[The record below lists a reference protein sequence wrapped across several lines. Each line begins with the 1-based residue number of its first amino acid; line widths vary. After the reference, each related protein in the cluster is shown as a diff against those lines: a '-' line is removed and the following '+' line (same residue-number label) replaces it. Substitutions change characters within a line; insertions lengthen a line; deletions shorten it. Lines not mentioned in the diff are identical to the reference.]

1 MRITAHGD
9 REPPVARQDAV
20 SGQRSGRELAN
31 VLAMVLANGV
41 LRQWGVGTL
50 VNGKRE
56 R

>member
-9 REPPVARQDAV
+9 GEPPVAMQDAV

-31 VLAMVLANGV
+31 GLATILANGV
-41 LRQWGVGTL
+41 LQQWGMGTL